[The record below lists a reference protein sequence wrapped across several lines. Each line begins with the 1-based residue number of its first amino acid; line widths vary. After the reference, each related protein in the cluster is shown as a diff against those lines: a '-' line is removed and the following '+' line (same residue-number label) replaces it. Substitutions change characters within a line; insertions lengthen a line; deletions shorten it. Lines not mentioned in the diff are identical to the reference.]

1 MWAETLIDSSR
12 TGKLTTIYVYGYPLV
27 NIQKTIE
34 NHHWN
39 SGISHWKWWFSIAML
54 NYQRVKFMK
63 QKSWQP
69 GFTARKKQPQKKSHI
84 VHRCPCPNIFTTH
97 LPWTKTLSWW
107 QFQWSHRNIATE
119 PDKLTTAG
127 NTYQMLPLYIP
138 RDISISI
145 HIIYIFFF
153 YCYFYYYYYYYY
165 YYIFPYIPIEGKG
178 LLYNRV
184 ACWMSHSS
192 LGPFGDQFL
201 SHGLSLG
208 GWLMAHSFWQEN
220 VIPSKTCSEKWRGK
234 LWKKWT
240 DLSASFKKI
249 IVCCFCV
256 CMCTWLYSYSYYY
269 CCYLYFLLGGW
280 PWKQSN
286 VAE

>member
-1 MWAETLIDSSR
+1 MLIYQRVNHDILGEPYIQTHRFKRAVWAMWAETLIDSSR

-145 HIIYIFFF
+145 HILYIYIFIV
-153 YCYFYYYYYYYY
+153 
-165 YYIFPYIPIEGKG
+165 IFIITIITIIIIIY
-178 LLYNRV
+178 
-184 ACWMSHSS
+184 SHT
-192 LGPFGDQFL
+192 FL
-201 SHGLSLG
+201 
-208 GWLMAHSFWQEN
+208 
-220 VIPSKTCSEKWRGK
+220 
-234 LWKKWT
+234 
-240 DLSASFKKI
+240 
-249 IVCCFCV
+249 
-256 CMCTWLYSYSYYY
+256 
-269 CCYLYFLLGGW
+269 
-280 PWKQSN
+280 
-286 VAE
+286 